1 MCEFISSK
9 SFIQILILFS
19 SELIWMKIRKEKKDG
34 VANLR
39 DELYM

>member
-1 MCEFISSK
+1 MCDFISSK
-9 SFIQILILFS
+9 NFIQILILFS